1 MSDINYDSED
11 LLKNRY
17 KVLEALEDDLT
28 GTIYL
33 ARDTASEE
41 DCIVKEIKEDVDDT
55 IEHTLLN
62 EFTTTVKNMESIE
75 SKPDSSKVLDF
86 FVHESKRYMVIE
98 YKKKTLKRL
107 RAFASLGRVLE
118 DRYIV
123 VKGIAAGGFGV
134 VYLVK
139 DATLRGKFWAMKEMY
154 EQGGDPE
161 IIERSFREEA
171 NMLAK
176 IDHPNI
182 PSISHFFTANKRHY
196 LVMEYIKGE
205 TLKDRLRK
213 LPADEYFP
221 EETVLDWGITI
232 CNVLDYLHNLPRPV
246 VFRDL
251 KPENIMI
258 NEKDELKLIDFG
270 IARVFEGGNKTTIH
284 ALLTK
289 GYAPPEQWMGK
300 AEPRSDIYSLG
311 VTMDYLLT
319 KVHPEEKFP
328 NFPAASKLNPDV
340 SEDLSDVILHAVK
353 MKIEDRFSSA
363 KDMKEALVKIKNK
376 KKSVEFIREGKQYEH
391 KGEYLEASFQYK
403 KAQEY
408 DSENEEILFSLSFCY
423 EKMGLI
429 PDAIKILN
437 KIVECSD
444 NPLNVNKGREIIE
457 RLSSIAAAPSG
468 GSNEIPFVISINP
481 SSPAAGEVA
490 YIDVN
495 IPEHCANSVEGNILI
510 SSSRPDDDE
519 INQPS
524 LLEPGLMRGK
534 ITSVFPGETFI
545 TVVDKNTGK
554 ILAEKLRITF
564 TQSLPDRENSCM
576 ELSGP
581 SMIDANGEDT
591 ARIDITI
598 LDKSRKPVPEI
609 SVKFSSGRDVDNFET
624 NPTDEDGHAI
634 CEISSS
640 VPGAVIITAIAEGI
654 ELKEKIEIKFAATST
669 QFYSVKDVKQD
680 VVKEIKQDVVKEIK
694 EDKIKKTSPLIF
706 IVIPLFIVFILTGGF
721 FAYKYYQKITIDNYV
736 KKGDDYFSHKKYQSA
751 LTEYENALKLNP
763 ALFGARKSCG
773 NIYFIKKDFDKALT
787 EYEKALEISPDD
799 TDILKNMSDMLYRR
813 KDYTKVTQVMEH
825 MLKISPDDRE
835 TMIKLSSVY
844 VSLKEYDKFLDME
857 KKISKTGQIDIN
869 ALLEAGEFYISGKNY
884 DKGEEAFALIISE
897 KKNNLKALR
906 GLSRCYEGK
915 GDYKKLLDNNLII
928 LKQSASDMNIQIST
942 GKAYYNLKDY
952 ESASEYFTKV
962 LKRKPDKSVRD
973 EISSMAFDSFIK
985 TGEEFLKKKEYKDG
999 EKYFSSAEHIFP
1011 DRKEAGEGIVKSY
1024 LGQIEVYM
1032 KNKDYKKAEDLCQK
1046 ILDRFSTG
1054 DFADKANGYLAKIDE
1069 ARPKEQPVYNPP
1081 SGPSGNPPPENP
1093 PPDIM
1098 DGGGTS
1104 NPDIM

>member
-1 MSDINYDSED
+1 MPDHNYNSDD

-17 KVLEALEDDLT
+17 KVLESLAEDLT

-33 ARDTASEE
+33 ARDTDSEE
-41 DCIVKEIKEDVDDT
+41 DCILKEMKEDIDDT

-75 SKPDSSKVLDF
+75 SKPDSSKMLDF

-107 RAFASLGRVLE
+107 RAFASLGRILE

-139 DATLRGKFWAMKEMY
+139 DATLTGKFWAMKEMY

-161 IIERSFREEA
+161 IIEKSFREEA
-171 NMLAK
+171 NLLAK

-182 PSISHFFTANKRHY
+182 PSISHFFTSNKRHY
-196 LVMEYIKGE
+196 LIMEYIKGE
-205 TLKDRLRK
+205 TLKDKLRK
-213 LPADEYFP
+213 LPPDEYFP
-221 EETVLDWGITI
+221 EEKVLDWGITI

-251 KPENIMI
+251 KPENIMF
-258 NEKDELKLIDFG
+258 NEKGEIKLIDFG

-328 NFPAASKLNPDV
+328 NFPPASKFNPHI
-340 SEDLSDVILHAVK
+340 SEDLCNVILHAVK
-353 MKIEDRFSSA
+353 MKIEERFASA
-363 KDMKEALVKIKNK
+363 HDMKEALQKIKNK
-376 KKSVEFIREGKQYEH
+376 KKAFEYINKGKDYED

-403 KAQEY
+403 KGQEY
-408 DSENEEILFSLSFCY
+408 DSENEGILFSLSYCY
-423 EKMGLI
+423 EKIGLI
-429 PDAIKILN
+429 ADSIKTLN
-437 KIVECSD
+437 KIVEISKD
-444 NPLNVNKGREIIE
+444 SININKAGEIIE
-457 RLSSIAAAPSG
+457 RLSKIPETASPVSTD
-468 GSNEIPFVISINP
+468 IPFVISINP
-481 SSPAAGEVA
+481 TSPSVGETA
-490 YIDVN
+490 FIDIK
-495 IPEHCANSVEGNILI
+495 IPANSVNSFKGNILI

-519 INQPS
+519 ITQPS
-524 LLEPGLMRGK
+524 HGETGLLGSIR
-534 ITSVFPGETFI
+534 SCFPGETFI
-545 TVVDKNTGK
+545 TVSDKASGK
-554 ILAEKLRITF
+554 ILAEKLKIIF
-564 TQSLPDRENSCM
+564 TPALPDREMSEM
-576 ELSGP
+576 KLSGP

-591 ARIDITI
+591 ALINIT
-598 LDKSRKPVPEI
+598 LMDKFKKPLPGM
-609 SVKFSSGRDVDNFET
+609 SVKFSSGRDADNFDT
-624 NPTDEDGHAI
+624 NPTDEEGHTT

-640 VPGAVIITAIAEGI
+640 IPGAVIVTAIAEGV

-669 QFYSVKDVKQD
+669 QFYSVKEVKKD
-680 VVKEIKQDVVKEIK
+680 FVREE
-694 EDKIKKTSPLIF
+694 KKTAKKSSKLIF
-706 IVIPLFIVFILTGGF
+706 IVAPLVIIFILAGAF
-721 FAYKYYQKITIDNYV
+721 FAYKYYQKVTLENYL

-763 ALFGARKSCG
+763 SLFAARKACG
-773 NIYFIKKDFDKALT
+773 DIYFIKKDFDKALA
-787 EYEKALEISPDD
+787 EYEKALELSPDD
-799 TDILKNMSDMLYRR
+799 IDILKNMSDMLYRK
-813 KDYTKVTQVMEH
+813 KDFDKISGVMEH
-825 MLKISPDDRE
+825 ILKISPDDKD
-835 TMIKLSSVY
+835 TMTKLSSVY
-844 VSLKEYDKFLDME
+844 ISLKEYDKFLDME
-857 KKISKTGQIDIN
+857 KKISKTGQVDIN
-869 ALLEAGEFYISGKNY
+869 SLLLAGDFYISSKNY
-884 DKGEEAFALIISE
+884 DKGEEAFNLILAE

-906 GLSRCYEGK
+906 GLSQCYEGK
-915 GDYKKLLDNNLII
+915 SDYKKLVDNNLII
-928 LKQSASDMNIQIST
+928 LKSSSSDMDTQVST

-962 LKRKPDKSVRD
+962 LRRKPDKSVRE
-973 EISSMAFDSFIK
+973 EISPMAFESLIK
-985 TGEEFLKKKEYKDG
+985 MGEEKLKKNDYKEG
-999 EKYFSSAEHIFP
+999 EKYFSSAEKIFP
-1011 DRKEAGEGIVKSY
+1011 DRKEGVEGLVKSY
-1024 LGQIEVYM
+1024 SGQIEAYM
-1032 KNKDYKKAEDLCQK
+1032 KDKNYTKAEELCQK
-1046 ILDRFSTG
+1046 ILDKFSTG
-1054 DFADKANGYLAKIDE
+1054 EFADKANGYLAKIDE

-1081 SGPSGNPPPENP
+1081 PGNPPPKNP

-1098 DGGGTS
+1098 DGGGTG

>member
-17 KVLEALEDDLT
+17 KVIEALDNDLS

-55 IEHTLLN
+55 IEPALLN
-62 EFTTTVKNMESIE
+62 EFTSTVKNMESIE

-161 IIERSFREEA
+161 VIEKSFREEA

-221 EETVLDWGITI
+221 EDTVLDWGITI

-258 NEKDELKLIDFG
+258 NEKEEIKLIDFG

-328 NFPAASKLNPDV
+328 TFPPASKFNPAI
-340 SEDLSDVILHAVK
+340 SEDLSNVILHAVK
-353 MKIEDRFSSA
+353 MKIEDRFSTV

-376 KKSVEFIREGKQYEH
+376 KKSLEFIREGKIYED

-403 KAQEY
+403 KAQEF
-408 DSENEEILFSLSFCY
+408 DSENEEILFSLSYCY

-437 KIVECSD
+437 KIVEHSG
-444 NPLNVNKGREIIE
+444 NSININKAREIIE
-457 RLSSIAAAPSG
+457 RLSSIPVTASAG
-468 GSNEIPFVISINP
+468 TTEIPFVISINP
-481 SSPAAGEVA
+481 SSLATGEVA
-490 YIDVN
+490 SVDITMPDSSV
-495 IPEHCANSVEGNILI
+495 NSVKENILI

-519 INQPS
+519 INQPFIFK
-524 LLEPGLMRGK
+524 PGIMRGE
-534 ITSVFPGETFI
+534 IASYIPGETFI
-545 TVVDKNTGK
+545 TVVDKTSGK
-554 ILAEKLRITF
+554 ILAENLKITF
-564 TQSLPDRENSCM
+564 TQSLPDRENSYM
-576 ELSGP
+576 KLSGP

-598 LDKSRKPVPEI
+598 LDKLKNPLEGI
-609 SVKFSSGRDVDNFET
+609 SVKFSSGRDADNFET
-624 NPTDEDGHAI
+624 APTDEDGHTT
-634 CEISSS
+634 CEVSSS
-640 VPGAVIITAIAEGI
+640 VPGAVIITATAESI
-654 ELKEKIEIKFAATST
+654 ELKERIEIKFAATST

-706 IVIPLFIVFILTGGF
+706 IVIPLFIVFILAGGF
-721 FAYKYYQKITIDNYV
+721 FAYKYYQKIKIDNYV

-763 ALFGARKSCG
+763 ALSGVRKSCG
-773 NIYFIKKDFDKALT
+773 NIYFIKKDFDKALR
-787 EYEKALEISPDD
+787 EYEKALEVSPDD
-799 TDILKNMSDMLYRR
+799 IDILKNMSDMLYRR

-825 MLKISPDDRE
+825 ILKISPDDKE
-835 TMIKLSSVY
+835 TMTRLASVY
-844 VSLKEYDKFLDME
+844 TSLKEYDKFFDIE

-884 DKGEEAFALIISE
+884 DKGEEVFNLILSE

-906 GLSRCYEGK
+906 GLSQCYEGK
-915 GDYKKLLDNNLII
+915 GDYKKLVENNLII

-952 ESASEYFTKV
+952 EGAAEYFTKV

-999 EKYFSSAEHIFP
+999 EKYFSSAEKIFP
-1011 DRKEAGEGIVKSY
+1011 DRKEAGEGLVKSY
-1024 LGQIEVYM
+1024 LGQIDAYM
-1032 KNKDYKKAEDLCQK
+1032 KDKDYTKAEDLCQK

-1054 DFADKANGYLAKIDE
+1054 DFANKAKGYLTKIDE
-1069 ARPKEQPVYNPP
+1069 ARPKAQPVYIPT
-1081 SGPSGNPPPENP
+1081 SGPPDNPPPDNP

-1098 DGGGTS
+1098 DGGGTD

>member
-17 KVLEALEDDLT
+17 KVIESLAEDLS

-55 IEHTLLN
+55 IEPALVN

-139 DATLRGKFWAMKEMY
+139 DATLKGKFWAMKEMY

-161 IIERSFREEA
+161 VIEKSFREEA

-176 IDHPNI
+176 IEHPNI
-182 PSISHFFTANKRHY
+182 PSISHFFTANQRHY

-221 EETVLDWGITI
+221 EETVIDWGITV

-258 NEKDELKLIDFG
+258 NEKEEIKLIDFG
-270 IARVFEGGNKTTIH
+270 IARVFEGGSKTTIH

-328 NFPAASKLNPDV
+328 NFPPASKFNPDI
-340 SEDLSDVILHAVK
+340 SEDLCNVILHAVK

-376 KKSVEFIREGKQYEH
+376 KKSVEFIREGKNYED

-408 DSENEEILFSLSFCY
+408 DSENEEILFSISFCY
-423 EKMGLI
+423 EKMGLV

-437 KIVECSD
+437 KIVESSG
-444 NPLNVNKGREIIE
+444 NSVNVNKGREIIE
-457 RLSSIAAAPSG
+457 RLSSLAATPPG
-468 GSNEIPFVISINP
+468 VSNEIPFVISINP
-481 SSPAAGEVA
+481 SSLAAGEVA
-490 YIDVN
+490 CVDIN
-495 IPEHCANSVEGNILI
+495 MPENSVNSVKGNILI

-519 INQPS
+519 INQPFIFK
-524 LLEPGLMRGK
+524 PGIMRGE
-534 ITSVFPGETFI
+534 ITSSVAGDTFI
-545 TVVDKNTGK
+545 TVVDKTSGK
-554 ILAEKLRITF
+554 ILADKLRITF
-564 TQSLPDRENSCM
+564 TQGLPAREFSSIK
-576 ELSGP
+576 LSGP

-598 LDKSRKPVPEI
+598 LDKLKKPLPGI

-624 NPTDEDGHAI
+624 NPTDEDGHAT

-640 VPGAVIITAIAEGI
+640 VPGAVTVTATAEGI

-669 QFYSVKDVKQD
+669 QFYSVKDVKKDTIKD
-680 VVKEIKQDVVKEIK
+680 VKKEIVKE

-706 IVIPLFIVFILTGGF
+706 IVIPLFIVFILAGGF
-721 FAYKYYQKITIDNYV
+721 FAYKYYRNITINNYV

-763 ALFGARKSCG
+763 ALLGARKSCG

-787 EYEKALEISPDD
+787 EYEKALELSPDD
-799 TDILKNMSDMLYRR
+799 TDILRNMADMLYRR

-835 TMIKLSSVY
+835 TMTKLSSVY
-844 VSLKEYDKFLDME
+844 LSLKEYDKFLDME
-857 KKISKTGQIDIN
+857 KKISKTGQIGIKD
-869 ALLEAGEFYISGKNY
+869 LLEAGEFYISGKNY
-884 DKGEEAFALIISE
+884 DKGAEVFNLILSE

-906 GLSRCYEGK
+906 GLSQCYEGK

-952 ESASEYFTKV
+952 EGAAEYFTKV

-985 TGEEFLKKKEYKDG
+985 TGEECLKKKEYKDG
-999 EKYFSSAEHIFP
+999 EKYFSSAENIFP
-1011 DRKEAGEGIVKSY
+1011 DRKEAGEGLVKSY

-1032 KNKDYKKAEDLCQK
+1032 KDKDYTEAEELCQK
-1046 ILDRFSTG
+1046 VLDRFSSG
-1054 DFADKANGYLAKIDE
+1054 EFADKANGYLTKIDE
-1069 ARPKEQPVYNPP
+1069 VRPKEQPVYNPP

-1098 DGGGTS
+1098 DGGGTQ